1 MKLHYRAD
9 IDGLRAIAVMSVV
22 LNHAGIAL
30 FSGGY
35 IGVDIFF
42 VISGYLITTILI
54 RDIDANEFSIAGFYE
69 RRIRRIYP
77 ALFATLFF
85 TIVVTLILYDS
96 QSLMAFSKSVVATT
110 FFFSNLH
117 FWTESGYFEGEAQLK
132 PLLHT
137 WSLAVEEQYYIFFPL
152 LVMLIGRFFRP
163 KISHILTGIAL
174 LSFGWNIYELKTDPS
189 GAFYFAHLRAW
200 ELLIGS
206 ILALN
211 PITNDARPVIR
222 NLLSVIGLGMII
234 VPIFLYSENTI
245 FPGFAAAIPAFGTAL
260 IIYSG
265 IKSPTFINKLLSL
278 PPFVFIGLISY
289 SLYLWHWPLTKFT
302 TYYAIEKLTRPER
315 ILLLIVIFIVA
326 TLSWQFIEKPLRT
339 KKPHT
344 KRYSIFLYA
353 TVVMTVTA
361 AVGFFIYSN
370 KGFPNQEN
378 LDQASYKNQVEE
390 YRECDFGNTANA
402 GVLKFCPLGAN
413 TQEPSFLLWG
423 DSHAGAQAKAIQLS
437 ASQNGVTGM
446 LTYDSGC
453 PPLIG
458 IEKDKNKECVDYDN
472 MIIEY
477 IENHPELNTV
487 LLAGRWASYAEGTGY
502 EKSKKIILADILSEP
517 PRGSTNAIVFQKGLN
532 RTVEKL
538 LELDRKVVIISQVP
552 EIKYDVPSAFYIA
565 QRTGRDVNKIIAP
578 SLDEYLSRNKKVF
591 FVIDQIRENYN
602 IQVID
607 PWKVLCNKQKCPV
620 VSDGTSLYLDS
631 NHLSFFGSE
640 YISHIYDSLFE
651 KLDKN
656 SK

>member
-1 MKLHYRAD
+1 MKVSYRAD

-22 LNHAGIAL
+22 LNHAGISL
-30 FSGGY
+30 FSGGF

-54 RDIDANEFSIAGFYE
+54 REVDAHEFSIARFYE

-77 ALFATLFF
+77 ALFTTLFF
-85 TIVVTLILYDS
+85 TLIATLILYDA
-96 QSLMAFSKSVVATT
+96 QSLMAFSKSIITTT
-110 FFFSNLH
+110 FFFSNVH
-117 FWTESGYFEGEAQLK
+117 FWTEAGYFEGEAQLK

-152 LVMLIGRFFRP
+152 LVMFIGRYFRP

-174 LSFGWNIYELKTDPS
+174 ISFGWNIYELQNDPS

-206 ILALN
+206 VLALN
-211 PITNDARPVIR
+211 PISINTKPIIR
-222 NLLSVIGLGMII
+222 NILSLIGLGMITA
-234 VPIFLYSENTI
+234 PIFLYSDNTI

-265 IKSPTFINKLLSL
+265 IKDPTFIHKLLSL
-278 PPFVFIGLISY
+278 SPLVFVGQISY

-315 ILLLIVIFIVA
+315 ILLLIVIFIIS
-326 TLSWQFIEKPLRT
+326 TLSWHFIEKPFRT
-339 KKPHT
+339 KTLHI
-344 KRYSIFLYA
+344 KRNNIFLYA
-353 TVVMTVTA
+353 ASIMTVTA
-361 AVGFFIYSN
+361 VIGFFIYAN

-378 LDQASYKNQVEE
+378 EDQVSYKDQAEKYSG
-390 YRECDFGNTANA
+390 CDFGNAVNS
-402 GVLKFCPLGAN
+402 GLLKFCPLGTT
-413 TQEPSFLLWG
+413 TQDASFLLWG
-423 DSHAGAQAKAIQLS
+423 DSHAGAQAEAIQIS
-437 ASQNGVTGM
+437 ASQKGAAGL

-453 PPLIG
+453 PPLLG
-458 IEKDKNKECVDYDN
+458 IKTDKNKGCVDFN
-472 MIIEY
+472 NRVMEH
-477 IENHPELNTV
+477 IENHPELNTI
-487 LLAGRWASYAEGTGY
+487 LLAGRWAFFAEGIGY
-502 EKSKKIILADILSEP
+502 KENKKIELEDTLSEP
-517 PRGSTNAIVFQKGLN
+517 FRGSTNATLFQTGLN

-538 LELDRKVVIISQVP
+538 LALDRKVIIISQVP
-552 EIKYDVPSAFYIA
+552 EINHDVPSAFYIA
-565 QRTGRDVNKIIAP
+565 QRTGRDVNKIISP

-591 FVIDQIRENYN
+591 LAINSIQENNN

-607 PWKVLCNKQKCPV
+607 PWKALCNEQQCSV
-620 VSDGTSLYLDS
+620 VIDETSLYMDA
-631 NHLSFFGSE
+631 NHLSFFGAE

-651 KLDKN
+651 ELANN

>member
-1 MKLHYRAD
+1 MKLNYRPD

-22 LNHAGIAL
+22 LNHSGIAL

-54 RDIDANEFSIAGFYE
+54 RDVDANEFSIAKFYE

-96 QSLMAFSKSVVATT
+96 QSLMAFSKSVMATT
-110 FFFSNLH
+110 FFFSNIH
-117 FWTESGYFEGEAQLK
+117 FWTEAGYFEGEAQLK

-163 KISHILTGIAL
+163 KISHILTGIAI
-174 LSFGWNIYELKTDPS
+174 LSFGWNIYELQHDPS

-211 PITNDARPVIR
+211 PISTDAKPIIR

-245 FPGFAAAIPAFGTAL
+245 FPGFAAAIPALGTAL

-326 TLSWQFIEKPLRT
+326 TLSWQFIEKPFRI

-344 KRYSIFLYA
+344 KKYSIFLYA
-353 TVVMTVTA
+353 AAAMTVTA
-361 AVGFFIYSN
+361 VVGFFIYSN

-378 LDQASYKNQVEE
+378 LDQASYKDQAEK
-390 YRECDFGNTANA
+390 YRECDFGNAANG
-402 GVLKFCPLGAN
+402 GVLKFCSLGAN
-413 TQEPSFLLWG
+413 TQSPSFLLWG
-423 DSHAGAQAKAIQLS
+423 DSHAGAQTKAVQLS
-437 ASQNGVTGM
+437 ASENGVTGM

-458 IEKDKNKECVDYDN
+458 IEINRNKDCVDYNN
-472 MIIEY
+472 MILKY
-477 IENHPELNTV
+477 IENHPDLNTI
-487 LLAGRWASYAEGTGY
+487 LLAGRWAESAEGIGY
-502 EKSKKIILADILSEP
+502 KETKIMELTDTLSDSSKKRTSAIL
-517 PRGSTNAIVFQKGLN
+517 FQNGLN

-538 LELDRKVVIISQVP
+538 QALDRKVVIISQVP
-552 EIKYDVPSAFYIA
+552 EVKYDVPSAFYIA

-578 SLDEYLSRNKKVF
+578 SFDEYLSRNKKVF
-591 FVIDQIRENYN
+591 FVIDQIRKNYN

-607 PWKVLCNKQKCPV
+607 PWKALCNKQQCPV
-620 VSDGTSLYLDS
+620 VVDGTSLYMDS

-640 YISHIYDSLFE
+640 HISHIYDSLFE
-651 KLDKN
+651 ELKN
-656 SK
+656 SSK